1 MTTIAINAMIVE
13 AGRLSGIGHYTQ
25 QLALWFERLSR
36 EGTSNHRIV
45 VLCRTGAAHHFAGMD
60 HVDVIEVPM
69 RGGRIARV
77 LLEQFR
83 LPLILRAE
91 RVDAV
96 LNPAFTGPVRG
107 AATIVTTVH
116 DLYFKVVPELV
127 PRAQRMFLAAAV
139 PYCCRRSTRIVTTSA
154 STMRDL
160 ERHYSDL
167 AGKVAVVP
175 MANRLPSPETLPPPH
190 APSGEA
196 PFVLIVAALTGN
208 KNPGPLVEAVALA
221 RRTHPH
227 LELVHVG
234 KDPEGLLADAVRRIG
249 AGKWVTSHSGI
260 SDAELARFYETSLC
274 VAIPSL
280 YEGFGLPLLEA
291 QAAGAP
297 VIASDR
303 SALPEVGGP
312 DGAIYV
318 DATDPSS
325 IASAIEA
332 LLASPERRQALRVAG
347 FANQQRFSW
356 ERTARAMFGLL
367 LPP

>member
-25 QLALWFERLSR
+25 QLALWFGRLSK
-36 EGTSNHRIV
+36 EGANDHRII
-45 VLCRTGAAHHFAGMD
+45 VLCRTDAAHHFAGMD
-60 HVDVIEVPM
+60 DVDVVKIST

-77 LLEQFR
+77 LLEQFH
-83 LPLILRAE
+83 LPRILRAE

-116 DLYFKVVPELV
+116 DLYFKVVPELM
-127 PRAQRMFLAAAV
+127 PRAQRAFLAAAV
-139 PYCCRRSTRIVTTSA
+139 PYCCRHSTCIVTTSA

-160 ERHYSDL
+160 ELHYPTL
-167 AGKVAVVP
+167 AGKVIVVP
-175 MANRLPSPETLPPPH
+175 MANRLPAPATLPAPH
-190 APSGEA
+190 EHNGHA

-208 KNPGPLVEAVALA
+208 KNPGPLVDAVALA
-221 RRTHPH
+221 RRNHPR
-227 LELVHVG
+227 LELMHVG
-234 KDPEGLLADAVRRIG
+234 KDPEGLLVDAVRRND
-249 AGKWVTSHSGI
+249 AGEWVTSQNGI
-260 SDAELARFYETSLC
+260 SDAELARLYEMSLC

-280 YEGFGLPLLEA
+280 YEGFGLPMLEA

-297 VIASDR
+297 VIASNR

-312 DGAIYV
+312 DAAMYV
-318 DATDPSS
+318 DATDASS
-325 IASAIEA
+325 IAAAIEA
-332 LLASPERRQALRVAG
+332 LLVSPERRQALRVAG

-356 ERTARAMFGLL
+356 ERTARAMFSLL
-367 LPP
+367 LRL